1 MYYSATQ
8 TRRGIRGLIIA
19 DLFCNL
25 MSSRSAVL
33 NALRSISE
41 RISFAVF
48 LRMAIAID
56 PLYEVPSSDS
66 AVGVPIIVEC
76 HLQLTGNL
84 FRCSLELFSC

>member
-1 MYYSATQ
+1 M
-8 TRRGIRGLIIA
+8 
-19 DLFCNL
+19 
-25 MSSRSAVL
+25 L
-33 NALRSISE
+33 NAIRSISE

-48 LRMAIAID
+48 LRIAIAID

-84 FRCSLELFSC
+84 FRCSLELFSCGIFQVILFS

>member
-25 MSSRSAVL
+25 MNSRSAVL

-48 LRMAIAID
+48 LRIAIAID
-56 PLYEVPSSDS
+56 PLSM
-66 AVGVPIIVEC
+66 
-76 HLQLTGNL
+76 
-84 FRCSLELFSC
+84 R